1 LTSFLADS
9 SAERGVLAEL
19 VLELEL
25 VLAAPE
31 ASLVFLAVLVVP
43 VVLALAVLVVSAPYS
58 VASVVVTLPLV
69 PVLLVRRLPLLLYVI
84 PPDFRW
90 PQTNYHDRAKVK
102 LRATLVPLVLEQPRA
117 TPVLQALVRLRAT
130 LVP

>member
-31 ASLVFLAVLVVP
+31 ASLVFLAVLAVLVVP
-43 VVLALAVLVVSAPYS
+43 VVLALVVLVVSAPYS

-84 PPDFRW
+84 PPDFR
-90 PQTNYHDRAKVK
+90 
-102 LRATLVPLVLEQPRA
+102 
-117 TPVLQALVRLRAT
+117 
-130 LVP
+130 